1 MLAGQL
7 AHITAALFTGSAVYI
22 FYGIRCNSLVGSG
35 AAFHL
40 VLRAAVMPR

>member
-22 FYGIRCNSLVGSG
+22 FYGLCCHSQLREW
-35 AAFHL
+35 AA
-40 VLRAAVMPR
+40 RTSRPAAVTPR